1 MKQGPSVPETSAWLC
16 WCSQGLLWGQRAS
29 CADLRLCPP
38 GLPRAA
44 PLPRASPLAAQF
56 LTRHL
61 GVLGGHTGG
70 RFDGIT
76 EAGAFAWAKPVSLI
90 DTCLLG
96 VGEASQGPPYFLA
109 AFLISSL
116 LVTPRPVSAF
126 WTWPVPKR
134 RCSFPCSHSAL
145 APSSCHP
152 PVQGARGP
160 ACAAFSGPAGSWRPE
175 LPPPQGPSV
184 PAAARWVTKK
194 RKHKNQPLER
204 RVVSVS
210 RSQMTHVLETGGAG
224 WEREAGG
231 SPGVGFV

>member
-1 MKQGPSVPETSAWLC
+1 MKQGPLVPETSAWLC

-76 EAGAFAWAKPVSLI
+76 EAGAFAWAKPVSLT

-109 AFLISSL
+109 AFLISSP

-152 PVQGARGP
+152 PVQGARSGLRSFLRPGGLVEARAASPPGTQRASCCPLGYKKTKTQKP
-160 ACAAFSGPAGSWRPE
+160 AP
-175 LPPPQGPSV
+175 
-184 PAAARWVTKK
+184 
-194 RKHKNQPLER
+194 
-204 RVVSVS
+204 
-210 RSQMTHVLETGGAG
+210 
-224 WEREAGG
+224 
-231 SPGVGFV
+231 

>member
-1 MKQGPSVPETSAWLC
+1 MQTSDSVPQAFPR
-16 WCSQGLLWGQRAS
+16 Q
-29 CADLRLCPP
+29 RLCPE
-38 GLPRAA
+38 LH
-44 PLPRASPLAAQF
+44 PLQPSSSLV
-56 LTRHL
+56 TL
-61 GVLGGHTGG
+61 GCWGGHTGG
-70 RFDGIT
+70 RFDDIT
-76 EAGAFAWAKPVSLI
+76 ETGAFAWAKPVSLI

-109 AFLISSL
+109 AFLISSP

-152 PVQGARGP
+152 PVQGARSGLRSFLRP
-160 ACAAFSGPAGSWRPE
+160 GGLVEARAAS
-175 LPPPQGPSV
+175 PQGPSV